1 MNIKMEN
8 QKNGKNTFSQR
19 IFTGLKHGWN
29 TPMLPSKVIAFNNYP
44 LVRIFRVIGGLSV
57 LLVLLK
63 KHLLLLLPLQYLIL
77 FIAILHI
84 SYFVTINLIKVFY
97 GIYKLWR
104 GDLNVRNS
112 PLDRLASLGGNLL
125 YCWKVGC
132 YVASSGI
139 SLAGAS
145 VVADTIL
152 EAGGQEKVFTPLLGK
167 GVKLWVKGKP
177 IDTLFT
183 EINDEIKAINNSRNR
198 FEELRKL
205 AEQCDWSE
213 DKAISKEDYKTIKS
227 ALEEVKDME
236 KSELQARAKILAKK
250 IREYSN
256 DNGK

>member
-1 MNIKMEN
+1 MKTTME
-8 QKNGKNTFSQR
+8 KNNKKTYSQR
-19 IFTGLKHGWN
+19 FIIGLKHGWN
-29 TPMLPSKVIAFNNYP
+29 TPMMPPKVIAFNNYP

-57 LLVLLK
+57 LMVLLK

-97 GIYKLWR
+97 GTYKLWR
-104 GDLNVRNS
+104 GDLNIRNS

-152 EAGGQEKVFTPLLGK
+152 EAGGQERVFTPLLGK

-177 IDTLFT
+177 VDTLFT
-183 EINDEIKAINNSRNR
+183 EINSDIKNLKTSKDR

-205 AEQCDWSE
+205 VEDYNWDS
-213 DKAISKEDYKTIKS
+213 DKAISKEDSEAIKS
-227 ALEEVKDME
+227 ALEEAKKME

-256 DNGK
+256 ENNK